1 MENLST
7 NERKYRFLVIFDTCD
22 VVYNWFISVLP
33 PIVLD
38 NLLGYF
44 KPWILLDC
52 LSEWQRLN
60 FFKRFGK
67 MNWLFASKSSLIIPI
82 SLQPENVNLWHFK
95 RWLHDMQTEFIV
107 WNQGPIHEFVPG
119 GSLYFFWGGGLS
131 ETLLQKS
138 WISFIQGAQPP

>member
-1 MENLST
+1 MFFISVFKLFIQSWKTCQLMSENFVFLF
-7 NERKYRFLVIFDTCD
+7 RFCD

-38 NLLGYF
+38 NLFGYF

-60 FFKRFGK
+60 SFKRFGI

-107 WNQGPIHEFVPG
+107 WNVKGLHFQGGF
-119 GSLYFFWGGGLS
+119 S